1 MAENAIRY
9 LLSKLGKLPDAES
22 LQKLLDA
29 KVNKSDVVNNLTST
43 DTDKPLSAAQGK
55 ALNESIDASTTFTK
69 FTISHSGTW
78 ASAAVNG
85 STLYKYTV
93 SVSKVSSDCPD
104 IFLAA
109 ASGTAPTS
117 AEQAAY
123 GLLDHVTVDD
133 SVPCLYLYA
142 VAVPASDFVI
152 SVKGVA

>member
-69 FTISHSGTW
+69 FTISHYGTW
-78 ASAAVNG
+78 TSVTVNSATV
-85 STLYKYTV
+85 YRYTV
-93 SVSKVSSDCPD
+93 SISKADSAHPD
-104 IFLAA
+104 IFLTA
-109 ASGTAPTS
+109 ASGAIPTS
-117 AEQAAY
+117 EEITAY
-123 GLLDHVTVDD
+123 GLLDYATVDD
-133 SVPCLYLYA
+133 TVPCLYLYA
-142 VAVPASDFVI
+142 AAVPTSDFVI
-152 SVKGVA
+152 LVKGVS